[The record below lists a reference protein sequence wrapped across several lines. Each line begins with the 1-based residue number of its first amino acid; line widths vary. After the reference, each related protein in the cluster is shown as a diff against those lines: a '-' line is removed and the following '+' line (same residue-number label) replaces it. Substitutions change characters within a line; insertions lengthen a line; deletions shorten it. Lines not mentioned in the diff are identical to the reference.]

1 MELNDLFLI
10 PIVDLCN
17 HATEST
23 VRLSPSGTENGILF
37 ERSLFDLIKHVK
49 IFQFV

>member
-17 HATEST
+17 HDGESSA
-23 VRLSPSGTENGILF
+23 RLAPEGETMAIGTFLEF
-37 ERSLFDLIKHVK
+37 
-49 IFQFV
+49 